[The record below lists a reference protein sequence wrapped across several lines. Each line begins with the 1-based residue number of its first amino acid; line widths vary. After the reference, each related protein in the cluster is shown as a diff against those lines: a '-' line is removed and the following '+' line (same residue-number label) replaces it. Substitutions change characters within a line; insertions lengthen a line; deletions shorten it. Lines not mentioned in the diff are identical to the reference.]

1 MTSAPK
7 QILTE
12 YKFLTNQRTDSYKA
26 ALGLEKP
33 ESFTTKTHVTVDA
46 KKRKVIKITRQAT
59 ETKRPQ

>member
-33 ESFTTKTHVTVDA
+33 ECFTIKTRVTVDA
-46 KKRKVIKITRQAT
+46 KKRKEK
-59 ETKRPQ
+59 

>member
-33 ESFTTKTHVTVDA
+33 ESFTIKTHVTGDA

-59 ETKRPQ
+59 ETKRPK